1 MNVKQVN
8 STATF
13 IFLCCSFQL
22 MAQNVGVGT
31 TTPAAKLNVE
41 GAPNNPSI
49 PGTTSTGVFRV
60 GISNQEG
67 IDFGKQNVSP
77 FSAWMQAGFNGIAAD
92 PLAIQPL
99 GGSVGMG
106 TVAPHASAALDI
118 TSTTQGILPPRMTLA
133 QRNAIATPA
142 EGLMISC
149 TDCSVK
155 GLHQYINGAWQAMT
169 SSNTGNY
176 GTVVN
181 PVTGKIWLDRNL
193 GATQVATSSTDAASY
208 GDLYQWG
215 RNADGHQIRTSG
227 TTATLATN
235 YFTTNGLFITTYA
248 SPYNWLSV
256 VETHMWS
263 GTAAENNPC
272 PSGFRISTAAE
283 WDQERRTWS
292 SNNAAGA
299 FASPLKLPLAGARI
313 NGGGGSLD
321 GVGTSGSY
329 WSSTVSG
336 ADART
341 LYFGSSVA
349 GMSTYGR
356 AGGLSVRCIKD

>member
-1 MNVKQVN
+1 MKQVN
-8 STATF
+8 FTASF

-22 MAQNVGVGT
+22 MAQNVGIGT

-41 GAPNNPSI
+41 GVPSNPSI
-49 PGTTSTGVFRV
+49 PGTTSTGIFRMGV
-60 GISNQEG
+60 SNQEG

-106 TVAPHASAALDI
+106 TVAPHASAALDV
-118 TSTTQGILPPRMTLA
+118 TSTTQGFLPPRMTLA
-133 QRNAIATPA
+133 QRNAIASPA

-169 SSNTGNY
+169 SSNTGNC

-215 RNADGHQIRTSG
+215 RAAEGHQVRSPLSG
-227 TTATLATN
+227 TTPTQASDFFTN
-235 YFTTNGLFITTYA
+235 NGLFITV
-248 SPYNWLSV
+248 SSNWLSGATPP
-256 VETHMWS
+256 THMWS

-272 PSGFRISTAAE
+272 PSGFRIPTAAE
-283 WDQERRTWS
+283 WEQERRTWS

-299 FASPLKLPLAGARI
+299 FASPLKLPLAGYRRSSSGALE
-313 NGGGGSLD
+313 N
-321 GVGTSGSY
+321 VGTVGYY

-336 ADART
+336 TAARY
-341 LYFGSSVA
+341 LDFDSSSA
-349 GMSTYGR
+349 GMGTVNR
-356 AGGLSVRCIKD
+356 AVGYSVRCIKD